1 MECNGE
7 DGVKY
12 DSFDSDLQKW
22 IVSFT
27 RQGPLKE
34 KLAWKERPWFGLKMG
49 YRIIYMNS
57 DVK

>member
-1 MECNGE
+1 MECKDE

-12 DSFDSDLQKW
+12 DSFDSDLQKR

-34 KLAWKERPWFGLKMG
+34 KNRLGRKDHGVVWKWVTV
-49 YRIIYMNS
+49 S
-57 DVK
+57 DL